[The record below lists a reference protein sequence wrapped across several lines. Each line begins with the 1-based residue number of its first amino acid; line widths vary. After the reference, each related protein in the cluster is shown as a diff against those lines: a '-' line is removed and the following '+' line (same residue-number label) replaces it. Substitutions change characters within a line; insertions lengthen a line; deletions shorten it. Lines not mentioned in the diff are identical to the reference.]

1 MKCFLVGAGGVGT
14 LAEGNYAL
22 SDSVETCD
30 TTQIDQ
36 NMLKCPSGSIPQKN
50 I

>member
-22 SDSVETCD
+22 SELVKTRG
-30 TTQIDQ
+30 TQLKDQ
-36 NMLKCPSGSIPQKN
+36 KWKHT
-50 I
+50 